1 MFAYAD
7 LYESTQGGPKSGVE
21 DARIVGINP
30 LFNDKIMVQNK

>member
-7 LYESTQGGPKSGVE
+7 FYQSTRENSISGVE

-30 LFNDKIMVQNK
+30 LFNDKITVQI